1 MDELAGRPTG
11 GTTEELASQFEE
23 HRPHLRAV
31 ARRMLGSA
39 AAADDAVQETWL
51 RLSRTDPGAIG
62 DLRAWLTTVLARICL
77 NALRT
82 RSRRGEEPLAEHLP
96 DPVVE
101 PAADPERAAVLAD
114 LVGLALLVVLDTLTP
129 AERLSFVLHDMFG
142 FRFSEIAPLLGRSL
156 PATRQLASRARRRVR
171 DTTRPPEADLSRQR
185 AAVDAFLAAARGGDF
200 DALVGV
206 LHPDVLLR
214 ADAGPGPV
222 VAVLG
227 AAAVAGQALRFAD
240 PAQRR
245 VPVLVD
251 GRAGLLTVVG
261 GAPVSV
267 MGFTVA
273 RDRIVAIDLL
283 ADPARLGRLDLAAVL
298 AASPDPT

>member
-1 MDELAGRPTG
+1 MDDQASRPTG
-11 GTTEELASQFEE
+11 GTTEELAGRFEE

-31 ARRMLGSA
+31 AGRMLGST

-51 RLSRTDPGAIG
+51 RLSRTDPGPIE

-82 RSRRGEEPLAEHLP
+82 RSRRGEEPLPEHLP

-101 PAADPERAAVLAD
+101 PADPEREAVLAD
-114 LVGLALLVVLDTLTP
+114 SVGLAMLVVLDTLTP

-142 FRFSEIAPLLGRSL
+142 FRYEEIAPLLGRSL

-171 DTTRPPEADLSRQR
+171 DTTRPPDPDLARQR
-185 AAVDAFLAAARGGDF
+185 QAVDAFQAAARGGDF

-214 ADAGPGPV
+214 ADTGPQV
-222 VAVLG
+222 VVVRG
-227 AAAVAGQALRFAD
+227 AAEVAGRALLFSRPD
-240 PAQRR
+240 QRT

-251 GRAGLLTVVG
+251 GRAGLLTVRAGV
-261 GAPVSV
+261 AVSV
-267 MGFTVA
+267 LAFTVA
-273 RDRIVAIDLL
+273 RGRIVAMDLL
-283 ADPARLGRLDLAAVL
+283 ADPSRLDHLDLTGGGRA
-298 AASPDPT
+298 